1 MEQMQ
6 VAEAREYQL
15 AAASLKK
22 RDKRQAASFG
32 KGSTSAAMALSR
44 KHLVRLT
51 EYLTEKWKV
60 YLHANDKEYNL
71 ERMLRQLDPELVAL
85 VCLQTGLHVVAT
97 RPKKQVKAFKVFAD
111 NLEAE
116 CFRAGL
122 MKANKKLADRASKYA
137 EQRHANQKMRHA
149 AARAVAKKAGF
160 TSEEWSEEERVTAGV
175 WCSNLL
181 TQALPDVFLWEDFTE
196 WNKSLG
202 VPEKYRVLTVSE
214 EAHGFMADAIK
225 DMIIRRPVWLPRLTP
240 PSPWVSYRQRPSEDT
255 RVLTEASLM
264 KAYNNDQVADI
275 KRAIADGTMAP
286 ALKGINTLQA
296 VPFKIN
302 TWLLG
307 VMDQVQANGIVVP
320 GFTVA
325 DKVEVPP
332 KLNEEQWQALGQDE
346 RKLASEERYSAQ
358 KLNRQRHSDLTLLA
372 LDMAEAHRLAE
383 APEFYMG
390 MTMDFRGRV
399 YPLPRFN
406 FQRGD
411 HVRSLFLFKNGLPI
425 GEKGTHWLRVHV
437 ANCWAQKAPGD
448 DTGLDKKPIAER
460 VQWTKDNEEALTA
473 IAEDPLNNLVWTKAD
488 SPFLFL
494 AACSELSAA
503 LAQGP
508 AYVCSLPVSF
518 DGSCSGLQH
527 MAGAMRAEEGR
538 YVNLT
543 DNEVP
548 QDIYAIVAKVAR
560 RMVEEDA
567 EGQDEKKRHFAKL
580 FLSYKDGKGIDR
592 KLLKRS
598 TMTFCYSSEANGMGD
613 QFFEDLMAPLQA
625 DAVRNKTPHHFG
637 TVKEQAAAARYMGR
651 VAYAAITEVVR
662 KPAEA
667 MDFLKAVAGVMAHEG
682 KPVRWVT
689 PAGIPCINRYHA
701 SKTKTLELW
710 LHNERLQLVVA
721 TGNEAPLLKRKCQQS
736 IAPNWVHS
744 LDAAHLLLT
753 VGACA
758 DEGITDIVTVHDS
771 FGCLPAHADR
781 FNQIIREQFV
791 LMYQGDDQLST
802 LRTTASAQL
811 SEANQKRLP
820 PLPSKGELEL
830 TEVHRAKYAFA

>member
-1 MEQMQ
+1 MQ
-6 VAEAREYQL
+6 IAEAREYQL

-22 RDKRQAASFG
+22 KDKRQAASFG
-32 KGSTSAAMALSR
+32 KGSTTGAMALSGQ
-44 KHLVRLT
+44 LLPRLT
-51 EYLTEKWKV
+51 EYLTEKWKTKC
-60 YLHANDKEYNL
+60 HASSQEYNL
-71 ERMLRQLDPELVAL
+71 ERMLRQLEPEIVAL
-85 VCLQTGLHVVAT
+85 VCLQTGLHVVASQ
-97 RPKKQVKAFKVFAD
+97 PKKQVKAFKMFAE

-116 CFRAGL
+116 CFHANL
-122 MKANKKLADRASKYA
+122 LKTNKKLAERASQYA
-137 EQRHANQKMRHA
+137 EKRHSNQKMRHA

-160 TSEEWSEEERVTAGV
+160 TSDEWSKEECVIAGV
-175 WCSNLL
+175 WCSDLL
-181 TQALPDVFLWEDFTE
+181 TQGLPDVFRWEEFTE

-202 VPEKYRVLTVSE
+202 LPEKYRVLTVSE
-214 EAHGFMADAIK
+214 EAHGLMADSIK
-225 DMIIRRPVWLPRLTP
+225 DMILRRPVWLPRMTAP
-240 PSPWVSYRQRPSEDT
+240 QPWVSYKQRPSEDASVFKT
-255 RVLTEASLM
+255 ASLL
-264 KAYNNDQVADI
+264 KAHNNDQIAEV
-275 KRAIADGTMAP
+275 KKAIADGTMAP

-302 TWLLG
+302 TWLLD
-307 VMDQVQANGIVVP
+307 VMDQVRANGVVVP
-320 GFTVA
+320 GFTVP
-325 DKVEVPP
+325 DKIEVPP
-332 KLNEEQWQALGQDE
+332 KLTEEQWQALGQDE

-383 APEFYMG
+383 APEFYTG

-411 HVRSLFLFKNGLPI
+411 HVRSLFLFRNGAPI
-425 GEKGTHWLRVHV
+425 GRKGTYWLSVHL
-437 ANCWAQKAPGD
+437 ANCWAQKGADGI
-448 DTGLDKKPIAER
+448 GLDKKPLKER
-460 VQWTKDNEEALTA
+460 VRWVRENIETLRGYVRAPLTNLGWTN
-473 IAEDPLNNLVWTKAD
+473 AD

-494 AACSELSAA
+494 AATRELVACLDDSASR
-503 LAQGP
+503 
-508 AYVCSLPVSF
+508 VCHLPVSF

-527 MAGAMRAEEGR
+527 MAGAMLAEEGR
-538 YVNLT
+538 FVNLT
-543 DNEVP
+543 DNAIP
-548 QDIYAIVAKVAR
+548 QDIYAIVAAVAR

-567 EGQDEKKRHFAKL
+567 RGQDEKKRHFAQL
-580 FLSYKDGKGIDR
+580 FLSYKGGIDR
-592 KLLKRS
+592 KMLKRS

-667 MDFLKAVAGVMAHEG
+667 MDFLKALAGVMAHEG
-682 KPVRWVT
+682 KPVSWIT
-689 PAGIPCINRYHA
+689 PAGIPCINRYHDA
-701 SKTKTLELW
+701 TTKVLRLW
-710 LHNERLQLVVA
+710 LHNERIKVNVA
-721 TGNEAPLLKRKCQQS
+721 TGDEATLQKRKCQQS

-744 LDAAHLLLT
+744 LDASHLLLT

-771 FGCLPAHADR
+771 FGCLPANASR

-791 LMYQGDDQLST
+791 QMYQGDDLLSG
-802 LRTTASAQL
+802 LRSTASAQL
-811 SEANQKRLP
+811 SEANQTRLP
-820 PLPSKGELEL
+820 QLPTKGQLDL
-830 TEVHRAKYAFA
+830 NEVKRAKYAFA

>member
-22 RDKRQAASFG
+22 RDKRQAASFS
-32 KGSTSAAMALSR
+32 KGSTTGAMALSGR
-44 KHLVRLT
+44 QLPRLT
-51 EYLTEKWKV
+51 EYLTEKWKT
-60 YLHANDKEYNL
+60 YCRADAPEFNL
-71 ERMLRQLDPELVAL
+71 ERMLRQLEPEVVAL
-85 VCLQTGLHVVAT
+85 VCLQSGMHVVAT
-97 RPKKQVKAFKVFAD
+97 QPKKQVKAFRLFAD

-116 CFRAGL
+116 CFSAGL
-122 MKANKKLADRASKYA
+122 TVENQRLAKRAAKWATEKHS
-137 EQRHANQKMRHA
+137 NQKMRQA

-160 TSEEWSEEERVTAGV
+160 SREEWSDEDRIIAGT
-175 WCSNLL
+175 WCANLL
-181 TQALPDVFLWEDFTE
+181 TQGLPDVFHWEEFTE

-202 VPEKYRVLTVSE
+202 IPEKYRVLTVSE
-214 EAHGFMADAIK
+214 EAHGFMAEAIK
-225 DMIIRRPVWLPRLTP
+225 DMILRRPVWLPRLTP
-240 PSPWVSYRQRPSEDT
+240 PAPWVSYKQRPSDDT
-255 RVLTEASLM
+255 RVRQSVALI
-264 KAYNNDQVADI
+264 KAHNNDQIAEI
-275 KRAIADGTMAP
+275 KKAIADGTMAP

-296 VPFKIN
+296 VPFQIN
-302 TWLLG
+302 TWLLD
-307 VMDQVQANGIVVP
+307 VMDQVQANGLVVP
-320 GFTVA
+320 GFTVP
-325 DKVEVPP
+325 DKLEVPA
-332 KLNEEQWQALGQDE
+332 KLTEEQWNALGQDE

-383 APEFYMG
+383 VPEFYMG

-411 HVRSLFLFKNGLPI
+411 HVRSLFLFRNGLPI

-437 ANCWAQKAPGD
+437 ANCWAQKAPGE

-460 VQWTKDNEEALTA
+460 VQWTKDNEETLRGYVTSPLT
-473 IAEDPLNNLVWTKAD
+473 NLGWSKAD

-494 AACSELSAA
+494 AAARELMTAISEGADH
-503 LAQGP
+503 P
-508 AYVCSLPVSF
+508 CHLPVSF

-527 MAGAMRAEEGR
+527 MAGATLAEEGR
-538 YVNLT
+538 FVNLT

-567 EGQDEKKRHFAKL
+567 AGQDEKKRKFAQL
-580 FLSYKDGKGIDR
+580 FLSYKGGKGIDR

-613 QFFEDLMAPLQA
+613 QFFEDLMTPLQA

-651 VAYAAITEVVR
+651 VAYAAITDVVR

-667 MDFLKAVAGVMAHEG
+667 MDFLKALAGVMAHEG
-682 KPVRWVT
+682 KPVSWVT
-689 PAGIPCINRYHA
+689 PAGIPCINRYHET
-701 SKTKTLELW
+701 KTKRLSLW
-710 LHNERLQLVVA
+710 LHNERLQVYVA
-721 TGNEAPLLKRKCQQS
+721 TGTEAPLLKRKCQQS

-744 LDAAHLLLT
+744 MDAAHLLLT
-753 VGACA
+753 AGACA

-771 FGCLPAHADR
+771 FGCLPAHAGR

-791 LMYQGDDQLST
+791 LMYQRDDLLTCS
-802 LRTTASAQL
+802 RTTASAQL
-811 SEANQKRLP
+811 SEANQRRLP
-820 PLPSKGELEL
+820 PLPTKGQLEL
-830 TEVHRAKYAFA
+830 SEVLRAKYAFA

>member
-1 MEQMQ
+1 M
-6 VAEAREYQL
+6 EAREYQL

-32 KGSTSAAMALSR
+32 KGSTTGAMALSGQQ
-44 KHLVRLT
+44 LPRLT
-51 EYLTEKWKV
+51 EYLREKWKTPCR
-60 YLHANDKEYNL
+60 ANAPEYNL

-85 VCLQTGLHVVAT
+85 VCLQTGLHVVAGRWT
-97 RPKKQVKAFKVFAD
+97 YQVQAFKMFAD

-122 MKANKKLADRASKYA
+122 LKANKKLAERAEKYA
-137 EQRHANQKMRHA
+137 EKKHGNQKMRQS

-160 TSEEWSEEERVTAGV
+160 VGEEWQPEERTIAGV
-175 WCSNLL
+175 WCANLL
-181 TQALPDVFLWEDFTE
+181 TEGLPDVFRWEEFTT
-196 WNKSLG
+196 WNKALG
-202 VPEKYRVLTVSE
+202 VPEKTRVLMVTE
-214 EAHGFMADAIK
+214 EAHKFMSDAIR
-225 DMIIRRPVWLPRLTP
+225 DMILRRPVWMPRLTAP
-240 PSPWVSYRQRPSEDT
+240 EPWVSYKQRPAEDT
-255 RVLTEASLM
+255 RILKDVSIL
-264 KAYNNDQVADI
+264 KAYNNDQIAEV
-275 KRAIADGTMAP
+275 KKAIADGTMAP
-286 ALKGINTLQA
+286 AMKGINTLQA

-307 VMDQVQANGIVVP
+307 VMDQVQANGVNVP

-332 KLNEEQWQALGQDE
+332 KLSEEEWNALGQDE
-346 RKLASEERYSAQ
+346 RKLASEERWSAQ

-383 APEFYMG
+383 VPEFYMG

-425 GEKGTHWLRVHV
+425 GEKGTYWLRVHV
-437 ANCWAQKAPGD
+437 ANCWAQKAPGEE
-448 DTGLDKKPIAER
+448 TGLDKKPLDAR
-460 VQWTKDNEEALTA
+460 VQWTKDNEETLRSY
-473 IAEDPLNNLVWTKAD
+473 AEAPLANLGWTQAD

-494 AACSELSAA
+494 AACRELVSAI
-503 LAQGP
+503 QSGP
-508 AYVCSLPVSF
+508 THMCHVPVSF

-527 MAGAMRAEEGR
+527 MAGATLAEEGR
-538 YVNLT
+538 FVNLT
-543 DNEVP
+543 DNEAP

-567 EGQDEKKRHFAKL
+567 TGQDEKKRGFARL

-625 DAVRNKTPHHFG
+625 EAVRHKTPHHFG
-637 TVKEQAAAARYMGR
+637 TVKDQAAAARYMGR

-667 MDFLKAVAGVMAHEG
+667 MDFLKDLAGVMAHEG
-682 KPVRWVT
+682 KPVSWIT

-701 SKTKTLELW
+701 PKTKTLSLW
-710 LHNERLQLVVA
+710 LHNERIKVNVA
-721 TGNEAPLLKRKCQQS
+721 TGDEAPLLKRKCQQS

-791 LMYQGDDQLST
+791 QMYQRDDLLT
-802 LRTTASAQL
+802 CLRSTASAQL

-820 PLPSKGELEL
+820 QLPTKGQLDL
-830 TEVHRAKYAFA
+830 NEVHRAKYAFA

>member
-1 MEQMQ
+1 
-6 VAEAREYQL
+6 
-15 AAASLKK
+15 
-22 RDKRQAASFG
+22 
-32 KGSTSAAMALSR
+32 MALSGQQ
-44 KHLVRLT
+44 LPRLT
-51 EYLTEKWKV
+51 EYLREKWKTPCR
-60 YLHANDKEYNL
+60 ANAPEYNL
-71 ERMLRQLDPELVAL
+71 ERMLRQIEPELVAL
-85 VCLQTGLHVVAT
+85 VCLQTGLHVVSCNE
-97 RPKKQVKAFKVFAD
+97 KQQVKAFKSFAA

-116 CFRAGL
+116 CFHAGL
-122 MKANKKLADRASKYA
+122 LKSNKKLAERANKYA
-137 EQRHANQKMRHA
+137 EQRHANQKMRQT

-160 TSEEWSEEERVTAGV
+160 TGEEWSAEDHTVAGV
-175 WCSNLL
+175 WCANLL
-181 TQALPDVFLWEDFTE
+181 TQGLPDVFRWEEFTE
-196 WNKSLG
+196 WNKALG
-202 VPEKYRVLTVSE
+202 IPEKFRILTVSE
-214 EAHGFMADAIK
+214 EAHGFMADAVK
-225 DMIIRRPVWLPRLTP
+225 DMILRRPVWLPRLTP
-240 PSPWVSYRQRPSEDT
+240 PEPWISYKQRPSEDT
-255 RVLTEASLM
+255 RILKDAAII
-264 KAYNNDQVADI
+264 KAYNNDQIALV
-275 KRAIADGTMAP
+275 KKAIADGTMAP

-302 TWLLG
+302 TWLLD
-307 VMDQVQANGIVVP
+307 VMDQVKANGVVVP

-325 DKVEVPP
+325 DKIDVPP
-332 KLNEEQWQALGQDE
+332 KLTEEAWQALGQDE

-383 APEFYMG
+383 VPEFYMG

-437 ANCWAQKAPGD
+437 ANCWAQKAPCE

-460 VQWTKDNEEALTA
+460 VQWTKDNFELLKRYA
-473 IAEDPLNNLVWTKAD
+473 DMPLVDTGWTKAD

-494 AACSELSAA
+494 AACRELVRAVTV
-503 LAQGP
+503 GH
-508 AYVCSLPVSF
+508 AYVCHLPVSF

-527 MAGAMRAEEGR
+527 MAGATLAEEGR
-538 YVNLT
+538 FVNLT
-543 DNEVP
+543 DNDVP

-567 EGQDEKKRHFAKL
+567 RGQDEKKRKFAQL
-580 FLSYKDGKGIDR
+580 FLSYKEGKGIDR

-613 QFFEDLMAPLQA
+613 QFFDDLMAPLQA
-625 DAVRNKTPHHFG
+625 DAVRNRTPHHFG

-667 MDFLKAVAGVMAHEG
+667 MDFLKALAGAMAHEG
-682 KPVRWVT
+682 KPVSWVT
-689 PAGIPCINRYHA
+689 PAGIPCVNRYHEA
-701 SKTKTLELW
+701 QTKTLSLW
-710 LHNERLQLVVA
+710 LHNERIKVTVA

-781 FNQIIREQFV
+781 FNLIIREQFV
-791 LMYQGDDQLST
+791 LMYQRHDLLT
-802 LRTTASAQL
+802 FLRTTASAQL

-820 PLPSKGELEL
+820 QLPTKGKLDL
-830 TEVHRAKYAFA
+830 DEVHRAKYAFA